1 MQIRAY
7 IRHFIPLAVIFVMAM
22 LSITAVSAQ
31 VKTDSIGDRVPP
43 PQILRDSN
51 QLFSPRDTGFQ
62 PSGLELVRLDTN
74 YTPGLDSLSSDTIR
88 NDSVKS
94 SRGVLFT
101 DIVDYKADDSIR
113 LDVANKKMFLYKNAT
128 IKYQKTE
135 LVADYIELDMD
146 ENLAFASGIAD
157 TAGTIIGK
165 PKFKDGAQEFECLE
179 LKYNFKTGKAFV
191 KEIITQEGEGYI
203 QGKLTKRMSD
213 SIYCVK
219 SGWYTTCDQ
228 HDHPHF
234 YIRMSKAKLIKD
246 KKVVSGFAN
255 LYIED
260 VPLPLAIPFGF
271 FPITKKGTSGIIMP
285 TYGEE
290 RMRGFNLKDGGYYW
304 YINDYVDLTATGTIY
319 TNGSWGL
326 GLGSNY
332 RMRYKFSGT
341 FSFTTSHNRYSDKG
355 LPDYSVSK
363 DWSLRWT
370 HAQDAKANP
379 YSSFTASVDISSAN
393 NNYYNATNINDIADQ
408 RKQSSISWQKK
419 WPNGP
424 FNVTASFTHNQNS
437 RDSSISLSL
446 PNVNLRMST
455 VYPLRR
461 KERVGQMK
469 WYENIG
475 LSYNAELRNNIQ
487 TKESELGESFK
498 HMARD
503 WQNGFKHN
511 IPLSTS
517 INIVKD
523 LSVSPS
529 FSYTGVAY
537 LSSIRKK
544 DWVSDTLLPND
555 GYFPDTDTI
564 YGLHY
569 AHNYTASVSLAYNP
583 TIYGMFQFKNPNS
596 KIFAIRHVMRP
607 SASVN
612 YTPKMGVKRSKYY
625 KTYVGS
631 NGEENEYSIF
641 DGKIYGVPSGSQES
655 GGLTLSLDNNVEM
668 KVRNDKDTTGE
679 EQFTKIKLLESFRLS
694 TSYDFFRDS
703 MKWSTIQLSARTKVF
718 NNRVNINLT
727 GTLDPYAINAKGQRY
742 NKYAGGIGRLTRV
755 SASTGI
761 QFSADKGKKKEE
773 KNDRLNG
780 HYDEYMDFE
789 VPWSISIDYTFNLS
803 KSYRS
808 NDAPGA
814 TKPLSSNTISQIF
827 RVNGDFSLTPK
838 WKFGVSTGYDVQAK
852 EVTATSF
859 NISRDLHCWE
869 MTFSCIPFGTHQSY
883 NFQINVRSS
892 LLQDLKLTKR
902 DTWYDN
908 TRR

>member
-22 LSITAVSAQ
+22 LSITEVSAQ

-51 QLFSPRDTGFQ
+51 QLFPPRDTGFQ

-537 LSSIRKK
+537 LSSIRRK
-544 DWVSDTLLPND
+544 DWVSDTLLPDD

>member
-1 MQIRAY
+1 
-7 IRHFIPLAVIFVMAM
+7 
-22 LSITAVSAQ
+22 
-31 VKTDSIGDRVPP
+31 
-43 PQILRDSN
+43 
-51 QLFSPRDTGFQ
+51 
-62 PSGLELVRLDTN
+62 
-74 YTPGLDSLSSDTIR
+74 
-88 NDSVKS
+88 
-94 SRGVLFT
+94 
-101 DIVDYKADDSIR
+101 
-113 LDVANKKMFLYKNAT
+113 MFLYKNAT

-146 ENLAFASGIAD
+146 QNLAFASGVAD
-157 TAGTIIGK
+157 TAGNIIGK

-213 SIYCVK
+213 SIYCVR

-304 YINDYVDLTATGTIY
+304 YINDYVDLTTTGTIY

-332 RMRYKFSGT
+332 RKRYKFSGA

-370 HAQDAKANP
+370 HSQDAKANP

-424 FNVTASFTHNQNS
+424 FNLTASFTHNQNS

-455 VYPLRR
+455 IYPLRR

-523 LSVSPS
+523 LSISPS
-529 FSYTGVAY
+529 FNYTGVAY
-537 LSSIRKK
+537 LSSIRRK
-544 DWVSDTLLPND
+544 DWVSDTLLPNK

-569 AHNYTASVSLAYNP
+569 AHNYSASVSLSYNP
-583 TIYGMFQFKNPNS
+583 TIYGMYQFKNPNS
-596 KIFAIRHVMRP
+596 KIFAIRHVVRP

-612 YTPKMGVKRSKYY
+612 YTPKMGVRRSKYY
-625 KTYVGS
+625 KTYVDA
-631 NGEENEYSIF
+631 NGQENEYSIF
-641 DGKIYGVPSGSQES
+641 DGKLYGVPSGSQES

-668 KVRNDKDTTGE
+668 KVRNDKDTTGD
-679 EQFTKIKLLESFRLS
+679 EQFKKIKLLESFRLS

-703 MKWSTIQLSARTKVF
+703 LKWSTIQLSARTKVF

-727 GTLDPYAINAKGQRY
+727 GTLDPYAISAKGQRY

-773 KNDRLNG
+773 KDDRLNG

-803 KSYRS
+803 KSYRT

>member
-51 QLFSPRDTGFQ
+51 QLFPPRDTGFQ

-455 VYPLRR
+455 IYPLRR

-773 KNDRLNG
+773 KNDKLNG

>member
-332 RMRYKFSGT
+332 RMRYKFSRT

-393 NNYYNATNINDIADQ
+393 NNYYNATNINDIA
-408 RKQSSISWQKK
+408 RSAKAIEYFLAKEMAK
-419 WPNGP
+419 RP

>member
-31 VKTDSIGDRVPP
+31 VKTDSIGDRVLP
-43 PQILRDSN
+43 PQILRDSSR
-51 QLFSPRDTGFQ
+51 LFSPRDTGFQ
-62 PSGLELVRLDTN
+62 PSALEIVSLDTN
-74 YTPGLDSLSSDTIR
+74 YTPVDTLLNDTIQS
-88 NDSVKS
+88 DSTSK

-146 ENLAFASGIAD
+146 QNLAFASGVAD
-157 TAGTIIGK
+157 TAGNIIGK

-213 SIYCVK
+213 SIYCVR

-304 YINDYVDLTATGTIY
+304 YINDYVDLTTTGTIY

-332 RMRYKFSGT
+332 RKRYKFSGA

-370 HAQDAKANP
+370 HSQDAKANP

-424 FNVTASFTHNQNS
+424 FNLTASFTHNQNS

-455 VYPLRR
+455 IYPLRR

-523 LSVSPS
+523 LSISPS
-529 FSYTGVAY
+529 FNYTGVAY
-537 LSSIRKK
+537 LSSIRRK
-544 DWVSDTLLPND
+544 DWVSDTLLPD
-555 GYFPDTDTI
+555 KGYFPDTDTI

-569 AHNYTASVSLAYNP
+569 AHNYSASVSLSYNP
-583 TIYGMFQFKNPNS
+583 TIYGMYQFKNPNS
-596 KIFAIRHVMRP
+596 KIFAIRHVVRP

-612 YTPKMGVKRSKYY
+612 YTPKMGVRRSKYY
-625 KTYVGS
+625 KTYVDA
-631 NGEENEYSIF
+631 NGQENEYSIF
-641 DGKIYGVPSGSQES
+641 DGKLYGVPSGSQES

-668 KVRNDKDTTGE
+668 KVRNDKDTTGD
-679 EQFTKIKLLESFRLS
+679 EQFKKIKLLESFRLS

-703 MKWSTIQLSARTKVF
+703 LKWSTIQLSARTKVF

-727 GTLDPYAINAKGQRY
+727 GTLDPYAISAKGQRY

-773 KNDRLNG
+773 KDDRLNG

-803 KSYRS
+803 KSYRT
-808 NDAPGA
+808 NNAPGA

>member
-22 LSITAVSAQ
+22 LSISVVSAQ

-537 LSSIRKK
+537 LSSIRRK

>member
-22 LSITAVSAQ
+22 LSITEVSAQ

-455 VYPLRR
+455 IYPLRR

>member
-22 LSITAVSAQ
+22 LSISVVSAQ

-157 TAGTIIGK
+157 TAGAIIGK